1 MTKLKK
7 DIKKWNKTLSNY
19 IGANIRT
26 HGFGGGAKYSFNLLD
41 SLYQQKIIELKYIE
55 EFKDISIYS
64 DFKVFFGEEFESI
77 IKSMDQKYTD
87 NKMPVNVKFIDIED
101 KIPKATKENITHGSF
116 LMFRYKVILKTLK
129 AIIILFVWNVT

>member
-1 MTKLKK
+1 MKKLKE
-7 DIKKWNKTLSNY
+7 DIKEWNITLSNY

-26 HGFGGGAKYSFNLLD
+26 FGFGGGAKYSFNLLD
-41 SLYQQKIIELKYIE
+41 SLYQQKIVEMKNIEK
-55 EFKDISIYS
+55 FKDISIYS

-87 NKMPVNVKFIDIED
+87 NKMPAYVKFIDIED
-101 KIPKATKENITHGSF
+101 KIPKFKKENISNGNF

-129 AIIILFVWNVT
+129 AIIILFVWYAT

>member
-1 MTKLKK
+1 MKKLKE
-7 DIKKWNKTLSNY
+7 DIKEWNKILSNY

-41 SLYQQKIIELKYIE
+41 SLYQQKIIELKNIE

-64 DFKVFFGEEFESI
+64 DFKVFNDEELESI
-77 IKSMDQKYTD
+77 LRSMDQKYTD
-87 NKMPVNVKFIDIED
+87 NKMPAYVKFIDIED
-101 KIPKATKENITHGSF
+101 KIPKFKKENISNWNF
-116 LMFRYKVILKTLK
+116 LMFRYKVILKILK